1 MILAIFYYTSGN
13 WPLLTS
19 IVNGLLLNPTFTAS
33 TDSIINSPS
42 LPGTHSMTANVAE
55 WLTDALSS

>member
-42 LPGTHSMTANVAE
+42 LPGTHSMTADVA
-55 WLTDALSS
+55 